1 MNSLSIM
8 NESQGKDEMISIN
21 ENSKVDM
28 AESSISVEEKKQAVT
43 HSNNVSLPILN
54 VLRHQK
60 DPNNLSHEYQ
70 IGLNARHMIQSVDF

>member
-28 AESSISVEEKKQAVT
+28 AESSISVEEKK
-43 HSNNVSLPILN
+43 
-54 VLRHQK
+54 
-60 DPNNLSHEYQ
+60 
-70 IGLNARHMIQSVDF
+70 

>member
-1 MNSLSIM
+1 MSTQEILYKTSDTLGMNSLSIM

-28 AESSISVEEKKQAVT
+28 AESSISVEEKKPAAT

-54 VLRHQK
+54 VLRNQK
-60 DPNNLSHEYQ
+60 DPNNLS
-70 IGLNARHMIQSVDF
+70 